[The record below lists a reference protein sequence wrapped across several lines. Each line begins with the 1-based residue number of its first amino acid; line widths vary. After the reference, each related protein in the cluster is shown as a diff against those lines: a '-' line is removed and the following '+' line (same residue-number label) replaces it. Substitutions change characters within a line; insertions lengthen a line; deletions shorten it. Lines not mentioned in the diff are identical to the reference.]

1 MGEDVH
7 VWPGEAPGITVAERK
22 LPYEMQLTV
31 HAPAKGGNI
40 KQSAKTP
47 PGAASRS
54 RKVWARGSTPWC
66 WEEQHGRVVERKRKP
81 NIVERG
87 KGEWKRLVER
97 ESEGSTVGED
107 APRSR
112 HSDRKTALPTPKKN
126 LREEED
132 GDGFLD
138 LTTVN
143 EGEELILDIDFRAQD
158 NEEEDGAVGQ
168 PAVAASSAADPV
180 ATSSNGLQHHSPQ

>member
-1 MGEDVH
+1 
-7 VWPGEAPGITVAERK
+7 
-22 LPYEMQLTV
+22 
-31 HAPAKGGNI
+31 
-40 KQSAKTP
+40 
-47 PGAASRS
+47 
-54 RKVWARGSTPWC
+54 
-66 WEEQHGRVVERKRKP
+66 VERKRKP

-87 KGEWKRLVER
+87 KGEWRRLVERER

-107 APRSR
+107 APSSR
-112 HSDRKTALPTPKKN
+112 HSDHKAALPTPKKN
-126 LREEED
+126 LREED

>member
-1 MGEDVH
+1 MGEGLNALVLGRTARASS
-7 VWPGEAPGITVAERK
+7 GEK
-22 LPYEMQLTV
+22 
-31 HAPAKGGNI
+31 AKAQHRGEGDGG
-40 KQSAKTP
+40 
-47 PGAASRS
+47 
-54 RKVWARGSTPWC
+54 V
-66 WEEQHGRVVERKRKP
+66 EEIGGKR
-81 NIVERG
+81 
-87 KGEWKRLVER
+87 ER
-97 ESEGSTVGED
+97 ESKGSTVGED
-107 APRSR
+107 APSSR
-112 HSDRKTALPTPKKN
+112 HSDHKAALPTPKKN

>member
-1 MGEDVH
+1 
-7 VWPGEAPGITVAERK
+7 
-22 LPYEMQLTV
+22 
-31 HAPAKGGNI
+31 
-40 KQSAKTP
+40 
-47 PGAASRS
+47 
-54 RKVWARGSTPWC
+54 
-66 WEEQHGRVVERKRKP
+66 
-81 NIVERG
+81 
-87 KGEWKRLVER
+87 
-97 ESEGSTVGED
+97 VGED
-107 APRSR
+107 APSSR
-112 HSDRKTALPTPKKN
+112 HSDHKAALPTPKKN

-180 ATSSNGLQHHSPQ
+180 ATSSNGLQHHSPSDKRDPLTRLVIRWTMRLINDGAS